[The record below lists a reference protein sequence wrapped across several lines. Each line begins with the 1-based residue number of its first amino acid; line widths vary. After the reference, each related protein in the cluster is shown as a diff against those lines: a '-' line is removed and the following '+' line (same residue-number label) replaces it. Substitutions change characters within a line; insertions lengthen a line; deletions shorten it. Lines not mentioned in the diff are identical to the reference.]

1 MKLSKKNQRGFL
13 AFTLIELLV
22 VIAIIAILAAL
33 LLPALAAAKR
43 RAKDIGCTNNLKEM
57 ATAGFMYSSDFGS
70 INYDTTGTSIWIDSL
85 LSYQSQVANIRY
97 CTVGTTD
104 AVPPAVYASQQWQ
117 GTAAYA
123 WGYNYATNAGS
134 YTLNGWLYSENA
146 NSTGLAAA
154 QTLVG
159 QAGMF
164 GKVDKVM
171 HTSQT
176 PMFCDGIWL
185 DAFPNGGTASS
196 VGDVLTSPVN
206 LYAGEYTTA
215 SGQMMGRLLISRHGF
230 KSPAAAPT
238 SNPFFGNLPGGI
250 NLAMCDGHAE
260 FSKLNNL
267 WSYYWNA
274 VSVPRPMP

>member
-1 MKLSKKNQRGFL
+1 MNNRLEKRTGGS
-13 AFTLIELLV
+13 AFTLIELLI
-22 VIAIIAILAAL
+22 VIAIIAILAAM
-33 LLPALAAAKR
+33 LLPVLSAAQR
-43 RAKDIGCTNNLKEM
+43 RAKDIGCTNNLKQM
-57 ATAGFMYSSDFGS
+57 AMAGFMYSTDYGS
-70 INYDTTGTSIWIDSL
+70 MNYDTTGSSIWLNSL
-85 LSYQSQVANIRY
+85 LSYQGQVANIRY
-97 CTVGTTD
+97 CPVATLD
-104 AVPPAVYASQQWQ
+104 AVPPALSTSQQWQ

-154 QTLVG
+154 QTTVG

-164 GKVDKVM
+164 GKVGNVR

-215 SGQMMGRLLISRHGF
+215 AGQMMGRLLISRHAF
-230 KSPAAAPT
+230 KSPAAAST
-238 SNPFFGNLPGGI
+238 RNPFSGILPGGI
-250 NLAMCDGHAE
+250 NLAFCDGHAE

-274 VSVPRPMP
+274 ASVPRSMP

>member
-1 MKLSKKNQRGFL
+1 MNNQLKKKTGGS

-22 VIAIIAILAAL
+22 VIAIIAVLAAM
-33 LLPALAAAKR
+33 LLPALSAAKR
-43 RAKDIGCTNNLKEM
+43 KAKDIACTNNLKQLG
-57 ATAGFMYSSDFGS
+57 TAGFMYSSDFGPM
-70 INYDTTGTSIWIDSL
+70 NYDTSGTSIWIDSL
-85 LSYQSQVANIRY
+85 LSYQGQVANIRY
-97 CTVGTTD
+97 CPVASTD
-104 AVPPAVYASQQWQ
+104 AVPSALYTSQQWQ

-134 YTLNGWLYSENA
+134 YTLNGWLYLENA

-154 QTLVG
+154 QTTVG

-164 GKVDKVM
+164 GKVDNVA

-185 DAFPNGGTASS
+185 DAFPNGGTASA
-196 VGDVLTSPVN
+196 VGDVLPSPVN
-206 LYAGEYTTA
+206 LYAGEYTKA
-215 SGQMMGRLLISRHGF
+215 AGQMMGRLLISRHGF

-238 SNPFFGNLPGGI
+238 SNLFSGFLPGGI
-250 NLAMCDGHAE
+250 NLAFCDGHVE
-260 FSKLNNL
+260 FSKLDNL

-274 VSVPRPMP
+274 ASVPRAKP